1 VADRGAR
8 RIALSEPAHAPPFE
22 LELHVGG
29 GVIVRTKLYEEMLRA
44 HSDPQIA
51 AQAQAGGREAARK
64 AGVLAAR
71 NAVARNLETPLQV
84 VDGDSLWIIPVGR
97 IQAMLFRDPTIIGER
112 QPFGFS
118 PDRLGG
124 SGETTDD

>member
-1 VADRGAR
+1 MAEAGQ
-8 RIALSEPAHAPPFE
+8 APPFE
-22 LELHVGG
+22 VELHVGG
-29 GVIVRTKLYEEMLRA
+29 GVIVRFKLFEESLRA

-64 AGVLAAR
+64 AGVLVAR

-97 IQAMLFRDPTIIGER
+97 IQAMLFRDPTVMGER

-124 SGETTDD
+124 SGEATDT